1 MKLVLAV
8 QSLEKFPMPLPDP
21 MVLMISGFFL
31 AMLIHAVMPWWPG
44 WWQWCYELALLVE
57 VVIKLFLKAKIVI
70 GKVVWW
76 YWCICVTC
84 AQHFRVTSL
93 FFLFELV
100 NLVKAIENL
109 DCMQC
114 QTVIWKHLSFC
125 LDFWVGLFLFFLCE
139 TIQEGCNTLQE
150 ILVGFVRSIGCPV
163 SAVSGKVGK

>member
-1 MKLVLAV
+1 MRLVLAV

-57 VVIKLFLKAKIVI
+57 VVIKLFLNAKIVI

-93 FFLFELV
+93 FSFWTCQSGEVYWESWLYV
-100 NLVKAIENL
+100 MPDSNLK
-109 DCMQC
+109 
-114 QTVIWKHLSFC
+114 TS
-125 LDFWVGLFLFFLCE
+125 LFLSWFLSG
-139 TIQEGCNTLQE
+139 ILQE

-163 SAVSGKVGK
+163 SAVSGKVGR